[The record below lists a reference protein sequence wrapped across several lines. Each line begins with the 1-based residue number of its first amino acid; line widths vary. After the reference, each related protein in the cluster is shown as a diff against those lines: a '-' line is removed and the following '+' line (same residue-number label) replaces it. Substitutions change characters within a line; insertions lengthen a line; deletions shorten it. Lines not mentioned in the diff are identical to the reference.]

1 MHTYDVYVLGWNGIL
16 KLEVLG
22 ALHKITSVECLWY
35 MDECIIGSAVE
46 LVFLKSAWELGPLL
60 KMKKVPAPS
69 GLIVVLSLPE
79 RCLLGAC
86 TIGGP
91 FLTLTLKRGVRERK
105 EYFIKTNLIS
115 PVSEVLEG
123 ENRHDKKRE
132 WERLLVTGKR
142 QKSLLYIAVA
152 TQMSKWRTR
161 EYFCCS
167 LFPLLF

>member
-1 MHTYDVYVLGWNGIL
+1 
-16 KLEVLG
+16 
-22 ALHKITSVECLWY
+22 
-35 MDECIIGSAVE
+35 
-46 LVFLKSAWELGPLL
+46 
-60 KMKKVPAPS
+60 MKKVPAPS